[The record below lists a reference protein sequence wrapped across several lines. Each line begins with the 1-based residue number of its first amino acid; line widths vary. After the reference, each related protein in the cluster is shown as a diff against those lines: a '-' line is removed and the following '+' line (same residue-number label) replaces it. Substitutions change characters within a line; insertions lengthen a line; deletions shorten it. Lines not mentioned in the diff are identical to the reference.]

1 MNNKYQYNIYEKISL
16 FTFGTFL
23 LALSFNLFFSPNNIV
38 IGGLSGLSIIFR
50 ETIHLHESIFIL
62 TSSLLLLLL
71 GYKLLGQKLTL
82 NALIGSILFPLFV
95 ECSKFYATLIP
106 VEGSKLLI
114 SIFGGLLYGFASG
127 LILKTNFSV
136 GGLQILAQIINKYF
150 HISLG
155 KATLII
161 NTIVIL
167 TGSLF
172 LGISAGLYAL
182 ISLYIIS
189 TVIDKTLIGIS
200 SEKTFY
206 IITTK
211 EKELEQYLKENKLI
225 NYTRLSVKG
234 GYTNKNKKMYL
245 CTIPTK
251 DYTILKEFIKNID
264 KDAFFLITDTFETKI
279 PNTT

>member
-23 LALSFNLFFSPNNIV
+23 LALSFNLFFSPNNLV

-50 ETIHLHESIFIL
+50 ETIHLNESIFIL

-136 GGLQILAQIINKYF
+136 GGLQ
-150 HISLG
+150 
-155 KATLII
+155 
-161 NTIVIL
+161 
-167 TGSLF
+167 
-172 LGISAGLYAL
+172 
-182 ISLYIIS
+182 IIS